1 MKKVKVIEPYYDKQK
16 KEYPEL
22 DSEFDVEEKRAAF
35 LEKAGVVK
43 VVDTP
48 QKTQTK
54 DTKKD

>member
-1 MKKVKVIEPYYDKQK
+1 MKKVKVIAPYYDKER

-22 DSEFDVEEKRAAF
+22 NSEFEVGEKRAAF